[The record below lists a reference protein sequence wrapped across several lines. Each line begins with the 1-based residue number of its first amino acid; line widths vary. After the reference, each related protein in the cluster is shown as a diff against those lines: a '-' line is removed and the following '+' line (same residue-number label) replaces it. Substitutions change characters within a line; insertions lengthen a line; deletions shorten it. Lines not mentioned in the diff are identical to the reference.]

1 MSMGFSDIV
10 WVIGYLAVSQKQMD
24 CEVFLCDNWQVFF
37 IYPRAFVEKTPER
50 MHPVASGNAFR

>member
-37 IYPRAFVEKTPER
+37 FIYPHAFVEKTPK
-50 MHPVASGNAFR
+50 HKASGNALR